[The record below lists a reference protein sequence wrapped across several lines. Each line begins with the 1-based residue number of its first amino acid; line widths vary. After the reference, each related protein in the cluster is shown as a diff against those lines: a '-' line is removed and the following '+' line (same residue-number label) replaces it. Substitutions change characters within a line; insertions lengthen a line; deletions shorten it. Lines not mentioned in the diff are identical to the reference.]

1 MQTTLKRILY
11 AAVLVA
17 VAVGGYYG
25 YKLSVKRDVVP
36 LPSAQIAFVNLSRVN
51 TEAQAVRHFKE
62 LIERQYKSF
71 HEEILDREKQ
81 LQKQYEEIRDVEKKS
96 PEKAKTL
103 SAKKDDLDRQ
113 VTDLDK
119 TLRARKDTLNKSF
132 ARIQEQIEGKIR
144 EIVTD
149 VAKRRNLNLVFNA
162 TILDASVVLYG
173 GSELDITDEVLR
185 ELNLKLP
192 TVHLPSE

>member
-11 AAVLVA
+11 GAVLVA

-25 YKLSVKRDVVP
+25 YKLSVKKDIIP
-36 LPSAQIAFVNLSRVN
+36 LPTAQIAFVNLSRVN
-51 TEAQAVRHFKE
+51 TEAQAVGHFKE

-71 HEEILDREKQ
+71 HEEILGREKQ
-81 LQKQYEEIRDVEKKS
+81 LQKQYEEIREIEKKS
-96 PEKAKTL
+96 PEQAKTL

-132 ARIQEQIEGKIR
+132 ARIQAQIEEKIR

>member
-1 MQTTLKRILY
+1 M
-11 AAVLVA
+11 VM
-17 VAVGGYYG
+17 YYG
-25 YKLSVKRDVVP
+25 FKFYTRPNIMP
-36 LPSAQIAFVNLSRVN
+36 LPRAQIAFVNLSRVN

-62 LIERQYKSF
+62 LIERQYKTF
-71 HEEILDREKQ
+71 HDEILDKEKSLHTQYDQIRE
-81 LQKQYEEIRDVEKKS
+81 IEKKS
-96 PEKAKTL
+96 PEKAKGL

-119 TLRARKDTLNKSF
+119 TLRARKDSLNKSF
-132 ARIQEQIEGKIR
+132 ARIQEQIEGTIR
-144 EIVTD
+144 DIVTD

>member
-1 MQTTLKRILY
+1 MINLLKKISY
-11 AAVLVA
+11 SVFFVGSII
-17 VAVGGYYG
+17 GGYYG
-25 YKLSVKRDVVP
+25 YKYYNKIEIMP

-62 LIERQYKSF
+62 LIERQYKTF
-71 HEEILDREKQ
+71 HEEILGREKQ
-81 LQKQYEEIRDVEKKS
+81 LQKQYEEIREIEKKS
-96 PEKAKTL
+96 PELAKNL

-119 TLRARKDTLNKSF
+119 TLRARKDTLNKIF
-132 ARIQEQIEGKIR
+132 ARIQEQIESKIR

>member
-25 YKLSVKRDVVP
+25 YKLSAKRDVVP

-81 LQKQYEEIRDVEKKS
+81 LQKQYEEIRDIEKKS

-132 ARIQEQIEGKIR
+132 ARIQEQIEGQIR

>member
-1 MQTTLKRILY
+1 MINPFRKILY
-11 AAVLVA
+11 GAFLVV

-81 LQKQYEEIRDVEKKS
+81 LQKQYEEIRDIEKKS

-132 ARIQEQIEGKIR
+132 ARIQEQIEGQIR

>member
-1 MQTTLKRILY
+1 MRPVLKRLCY
-11 AAVLVA
+11 LVA
-17 VAVGGYYG
+17 VIILAGAGY
-25 YKLSVKRDVVP
+25 SVYQLQMRIDVVP

-51 TEAQAVRHFKE
+51 TEAQAVHHFKE
-62 LIERQYKSF
+62 LIERQYKTF
-71 HEEILDREKQ
+71 HEEILGREKN
-81 LQKQYEEIRDVEKKS
+81 LQKQYEEIREIEKKS
-96 PEKAKTL
+96 PEQVKNL
-103 SAKKDDLDRQ
+103 SAQKDDLDRQ

-149 VAKRRNLNLVFNA
+149 VARRRNLNLVFNA

>member
-1 MQTTLKRILY
+1 MKLIFKKLIY
-11 AAVLVA
+11 ALIA
-17 VAVGGYYG
+17 VAILGSSYYG
-25 YKLSVKRDVVP
+25 YKQYTRPEIIP
-36 LPSAQIAFVNLSRVN
+36 LPRAQIAFVNLSRVN

-62 LIERQYKSF
+62 LIERQYKTF
-71 HEEILDREKQ
+71 HEEILDKEKK
-81 LQKQYEEIRDVEKKS
+81 LQQQYEEIRAVEKQS
-96 PEKAKTL
+96 PEKAKAL
-103 SAKKDDLDRQ
+103 KGAKDDLDRQ

-119 TLRARKDTLNKSF
+119 TLRVRKDTLNKSF
-132 ARIQEQIEGKIR
+132 ARIQEQIESTIR
-144 EIVTD
+144 EIVDD
-149 VAKRRNLNLVFNA
+149 VAKRRKLNLVFNA